1 MRLVLLGPP
10 GVGKGT
16 QAARLGA
23 RFGVPHVSTGD
34 MFREAL
40 SRRTPLGLAAKEYM
54 DAGKLVPDEITIGLV
69 RERLA
74 QPDCSRGFVL
84 DGFPRN
90 LAQAEAL
97 EGVLQGLGMKLNA
110 AVSIE
115 AGRDTVIRRLSG
127 RRQCRR
133 CGAVYNLAFN
143 PPPDPA
149 RCPKCGGELYQRD
162 DDREETVRERLRVY
176 MAETEPLVD
185 FYKRKGLL
193 VAVDGEKDI
202 DEVTGAIVSAVEE
215 GNGVEKGIT
224 HEKSSPDGNM

>member
-34 MFREAL
+34 MFRDAL
-40 SRRTPLGLAAKEYM
+40 SRQTSLGLAAKEYM
-54 DAGKLVPDEITIGLV
+54 DAGKLVPDEITVGVV

-90 LAQAEAL
+90 QAQAEAL
-97 EGVLQGLGMKLNA
+97 DGVLQGLGARLDA
-110 AVSIE
+110 AVSME
-115 AGRDTVIRRLSG
+115 AGWDTIVRRLSG

-133 CGAVYNLAFN
+133 CGAVYNLVFS

-149 RCPKCGGELYQRD
+149 RCPKCGGELYMRD

-176 MAETEPLVD
+176 MAETEPLVE
-185 FYKRKGLL
+185 FYERKRLL
-193 VAVDGEKDI
+193 VVVDSERDV

-215 GNGVEKGIT
+215 GIGVEKSII
-224 HEKSSPDGNM
+224 HEKSIPDRNM